1 MWGVCFF
8 PAAIMP
14 TSIARTSVV
23 SRVFRLTL
31 AAPRTT
37 EAQTEQLEGPD
48 IAEGGL
54 LRQDNVDDPVMWYV
68 VMLNGLQTI
77 LSSHALGD

>member
-1 MWGVCFF
+1 MCRHVRSLFFF
-8 PAAIMP
+8 PRGNHAQ
-14 TSIARTSVV
+14 
-23 SRVFRLTL
+23 TL
-31 AAPRTT
+31 AAPWTT

-68 VMLNGLQTI
+68 VMLKV
-77 LSSHALGD
+77 SKRY